1 MCSSKTLSFV
11 SLLSFFA
18 FTVYAAPFEN
28 TTSSTLTVT
37 PGPTLTSN
45 DSWAMPTGG
54 WISPQYTW
62 IFQFPLPI
70 LPVKEPKFT
79 YTNATSGAVID
90 YYEVE
95 VKPIQKQ
102 IYPNL
107 GVTNLYAYDG
117 LQPGPTFMMHKGRE
131 AVVRFTNNSPINS
144 SVHVHGQYN
153 RAPFDGWA
161 ADYALP
167 GQYKDYYYPN
177 AQNARTI
184 WYHDHTEFATGMNVY
199 MGLDGFYLLSDDE
212 EQALDLPKGQ
222 YDIAMSIC
230 SKQYGNNGELVYNTN
245 GNTGVWGDIIQV

>member
-1 MCSSKTLSFV
+1 MMRRLRWGVFCSRSNLSASASGSPMYGNRQPNMCSSKTLSFA
-11 SLLSFFA
+11 SLLPFLT
-18 FTVYAAPFEN
+18 FTVQAAPFEN

-37 PGPTLTSN
+37 PTPTSTSN
-45 DSWAMPTGG
+45 DSWVEPTGG

-62 IFQFPLPI
+62 IFAYPLPI
-70 LPVKEPKFT
+70 LPVKEPKLT
-79 YTNATSGAVID
+79 YTNPTTGAVID

-95 VKPIQKQ
+95 VRSIQKQ

-107 GVTNLYAYDG
+107 GVADLYAYDG
-117 LQPGPTFMMHKGRE
+117 LQPGPTFMMYKGRGKIYSVDACYENLLIPFTE
-131 AVVRFTNNSPINS
+131 AVVRFTNKSPTNS

-184 WYHDHTEFATGMNVY
+184 SQGSHRVRDW
-199 MGLDGFYLLSDDE
+199 
-212 EQALDLPKGQ
+212 
-222 YDIAMSIC
+222 
-230 SKQYGNNGELVYNTN
+230 
-245 GNTGVWGDIIQV
+245 